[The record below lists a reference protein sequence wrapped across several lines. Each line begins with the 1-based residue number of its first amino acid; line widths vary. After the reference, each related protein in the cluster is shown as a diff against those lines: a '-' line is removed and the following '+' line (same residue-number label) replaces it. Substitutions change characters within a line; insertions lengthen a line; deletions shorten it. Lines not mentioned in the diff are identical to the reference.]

1 MKELYIN
8 SVEELKEKYFQENY
22 LLDEQTATTLFLAIN
37 LGRPVL
43 VEGPPGVGKT
53 ELAKVF
59 SKTYHTDFFRLQCYE
74 GLDEAKSLYEWDY
87 QKQLLYIQTVQQ
99 QEKKAWQS
107 LKGELYSRDFL
118 LPRPLLQAITSQA
131 KSTLLIDELDK
142 SDEEFEALLLEILS
156 EFSVSV
162 PELGTIEATSRPTVF
177 ITSNGMRELSDPLKR
192 RCVHVYLEYPAQER
206 ELEIL
211 KIKCPRL
218 EEGLARQ
225 MIVLV
230 NSLRHQNL
238 RKPPSVAEV
247 IDWSNALVLLGVTGL
262 TRQVVQDTMSFVVKN
277 HGDFLKIAGKL
288 DLLAGS

>member
-1 MKELYIN
+1 
-8 SVEELKEKYFQENY
+8 
-22 LLDEQTATTLFLAIN
+22 
-37 LGRPVL
+37 
-43 VEGPPGVGKT
+43 VGKT

-118 LPRPLLQAITSQA
+118 LPRPLLQAITNQE

-142 SDEEFEALLLEILS
+142 SDEEFEAMLLEILS
-156 EFSVSV
+156 EFSVTV
-162 PELGTIEATSRPTVF
+162 PELGTIEATSYPTVF
-177 ITSNGMRELSDPLKR
+177 ITSNGTRELSDPLKR
-192 RCVHVYLEYPAQER
+192 RCVHVYLEYPAPER

-211 KIKCPRL
+211 KIKCSRL

-225 MIVLV
+225 ISVLV

-238 RKPPSVAEV
+238 RKAPSVAEV
-247 IDWSNALVLLGVTGL
+247 IDWSNALVLMGVTGL
-262 TRQVVQDTMSFVVKN
+262 TRQVVQDTMSFIVKN
-277 HGDFLKIAGKL
+277 HGDYLKIAGKL
-288 DLLAGS
+288 DLLIK

>member
-1 MKELYIN
+1 
-8 SVEELKEKYFQENY
+8 
-22 LLDEQTATTLFLAIN
+22 
-37 LGRPVL
+37 